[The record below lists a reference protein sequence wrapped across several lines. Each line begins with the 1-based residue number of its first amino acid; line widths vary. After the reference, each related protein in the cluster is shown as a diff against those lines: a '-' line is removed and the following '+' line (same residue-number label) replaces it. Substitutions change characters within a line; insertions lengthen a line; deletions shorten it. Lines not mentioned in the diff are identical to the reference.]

1 MDGWRELLRRPLI
14 VAPMAG
20 GPSNPGL
27 AAACAEAGALPFLA
41 GGYRSAAGLT
51 DEVRALRSAT
61 NEAFGVNLFVPGT
74 AVPAGSLTGYLEEL
88 AFEAEAVGAVPGAP
102 SWDDDGWEAKL
113 AALLADPPP
122 AVSFTFGCPPA
133 EVAAAFRSAG
143 SVVAVTVTT
152 VDEARAAT
160 AAGADLLCV
169 QGIEAGAHRGSF
181 ENAGRASPSGPPL
194 AELVRQVV
202 EATDVPVAAAGGI
215 VTAGDVQ
222 AVLAAGA
229 VAAQCG
235 TAFLRCPESGAHPR
249 HKAALADPSST
260 GTVFT
265 RAFSGRWARG
275 IENDFMR
282 RHPDAPAAYPE
293 VNNATR
299 PIRAAAAA
307 GGDAGRMSLWAGT
320 GFRAATDRPAGEVVD
335 VLCGPVA

>member
-1 MDGWRELLRRPLI
+1 M
-14 VAPMAG
+14 
-20 GPSNPGL
+20 
-27 AAACAEAGALPFLA
+27 
-41 GGYRSAAGLT
+41 
-51 DEVRALRSAT
+51 
-61 NEAFGVNLFVPGT
+61 
-74 AVPAGSLTGYLEEL
+74 TGYLEEL
-88 AFEAEAVGAVPGAP
+88 AVEAEAVGAVPGAP

-113 AALLADPPP
+113 AGLLADPPP
-122 AVSFTFGCPPA
+122 AVSFTFGCPP
-133 EVAAAFRSAG
+133 
-143 SVVAVTVTT
+143 
-152 VDEARAAT
+152 
-160 AAGADLLCV
+160 
-169 QGIEAGAHRGSF
+169 
-181 ENAGRASPSGPPL
+181 L
-194 AELVRQVV
+194 AELVRRVV

-222 AVLAAGA
+222 ADLGAGA

-235 TAFLRCPESGAHPR
+235 TAFLRCPESGAHLR

-260 GTVFT
+260 GTAFT

-320 GFRAATDRPAGEVVD
+320 GFRAATDRPAGEVVE
-335 VLCGPVA
+335 VLCGPGA